1 MFFIFSKILSFLI
14 KPTFWILLLIIS
26 SIYFKKQRKRIL
38 LLSVFSYWF
47 FSNSFIIDQAYN
59 LWEDTPKSLSEI
71 TQNYDYGIVLGGFSG
86 YDKHKNRVEF
96 NECGDRLFYAIQL
109 YKSRKINNILI
120 SGGNGQLLNDGY
132 MESEWSKDF
141 LINCGIPEENILIEN
156 KSRNTWENALYTSD
170 ILEKKKNKK
179 LLLIT
184 SSWHM
189 KRAKFCF
196 EKNNMN
202 TDFFPTDY
210 TKKHIKINFEYLL
223 IPNSKSFVRWETLIK
238 EFIGNIVYKIKF

>member
-26 SIYFKKQRKRIL
+26 AIFFKKQRKTIL
-38 LLSVFSYWF
+38 FLSVFSYWF

-59 LWEDTPKSLSEI
+59 MWEDTPKSISEI

-96 NECGDRLFYAIQL
+96 NDCGDRLFYSIQL
-109 YKSRKINNILI
+109 FKSGKIKNILI
-120 SGGNGQLLNDGY
+120 SGGNGQLLNNGY
-132 MESEWSKDF
+132 MESEWARDF
-141 LINCGIPEENILIEN
+141 LIHCGIPDENILIEN

-170 ILEKKKNKK
+170 LLQQAKNKK

-196 EKNNMN
+196 NKNNMN
-202 TDFFPTDY
+202 VDLFTTDY
-210 TKKHIKINFEYLL
+210 TKKDIKLNIEYLL
-223 IPNSKSFVRWETLIK
+223 FPNSTSFVRWETLIK
-238 EFIGNIVYKIKF
+238 EFVGNIVYKIKF